1 MIKHFV
7 MLINSMYLGFCL
19 DVFIRPN
26 WSFTAFG
33 WILFCAALGL
43 EAGLLSNEI
52 RKKIQSK
59 RAPKRNL
66 R

>member
-1 MIKHFV
+1 
-7 MLINSMYLGFCL
+7 MYLGFCL
-19 DVFIRPN
+19 DVFIQPN